1 MSFFRPTRGDR
12 IVAEAGLIRAGLS
25 LVFAA
30 AEIFDAEGRVTARC
44 DGTCAIALGKSDS
57 QEIYERMRGG
67 GVAP

>member
-12 IVAEAGLIRAGLS
+12 VAAEARLVRAGLN
-25 LVFAA
+25 LVFVA
-30 AEIFDAEGRVTARC
+30 AEIFDAESRVTARC

-57 QEIYERMRGG
+57 QEIADRMRGG

>member
-1 MSFFRPTRGDR
+1 
-12 IVAEAGLIRAGLS
+12 VRAGLN

-30 AEIFDAEGRVTARC
+30 AEILDGDGRVTARC